1 MRQENS
7 VDNLHQDGT
16 VRVEGQS
23 VWPANNTR
31 QSGGYRNGKIMNDLR
46 GDMTRLQQGMR
57 EVFLD
62 FGELFGLTARVSSE
76 RPSGLRLVACNF
88 YFFSPACIHQWS
100 LVEARGA
107 PSRWRDPLLLEGVP
121 VAVCGDVM
129 VLVLFHRD
137 FVAVLSSQSWSFP
150 AVWRSPS
157 STFSP
162 GAFSA
167 FR

>member
-1 MRQENS
+1 MVTAGKVMLE
-7 VDNLHQDGT
+7 DGICL
-16 VRVEGQS
+16 S
-23 VWPANNTR
+23 PCFPLVWLWWLCP
-31 QSGGYRNGKIMNDLR
+31 
-46 GDMTRLQQGMR
+46 